1 MGNAAADVPIRESLT
16 ENQMHTWI
24 FTPMLDGEYTFSLSS
39 EDADKRYDPFLVLR
53 DAAGTILAQDDD
65 SGGDFNALVEGLSLP
80 GGQAV
85 TVEVHSFAEQSSG
98 DYLFVVVTDRVE
110 EPPIIAGGPLV
121 LGQDLSSTL
130 EFPSQQAEYSL
141 DVAEAGLFN
150 ISVDGLKLPIIDI
163 FDENDALVARGTASI
178 KDQML
183 EAGTYRVLVYD
194 RLNRTGDFTISTEE
208 AQ

>member
-1 MGNAAADVPIRESLT
+1 
-16 ENQMHTWI
+16 
-24 FTPMLDGEYTFSLSS
+24 
-39 EDADKRYDPFLVLR
+39 
-53 DAAGTILAQDDD
+53 
-65 SGGDFNALVEGLSLP
+65 
-80 GGQAV
+80 
-85 TVEVHSFAEQSSG
+85 
-98 DYLFVVVTDRVE
+98 
-110 EPPIIAGGPLV
+110 